1 MQILLQAF
9 YTLINIIEMALII
22 RAILSWIPN
31 LPRDNPFVKILN
43 QVTEPIL
50 SPIRKLIEK
59 SSFGSGSM
67 IDFSP
72 VIAFLILE
80 LIKNIIK

>member
-1 MQILLQAF
+1 MRIISDAF
-9 YTLINIIEMALII
+9 DALINLIELAIIL
-22 RAILSWIPN
+22 RAVLSWIPN
-31 LPRDNPFVKILN
+31 LSRDNPFVKILN

-59 SSFGSGSM
+59 SSFGSGTM

-72 VIAFLILE
+72 LIAFLILE
-80 LIKNIIK
+80 LLKGII

>member
-1 MQILLQAF
+1 MQTFSRAF
-9 YTLINIIEMALII
+9 DTLINIIEMALII
-22 RAILSWIPN
+22 RAVLSWIPN
-31 LPRDNPFVKILN
+31 LSRDNPFVKILN

-59 SSFGSGSM
+59 SSFGSGTM

-72 VIAFLILE
+72 LIAFLILE
-80 LIKNIIK
+80 LLKKII

>member
-1 MQILLQAF
+1 MQILSRAF
-9 YTLINIIEMALII
+9 DTLINIIEMALII
-22 RAILSWIPN
+22 RAVLSWIPN
-31 LPRDNPFVKILN
+31 LPRDNPFVTILN

-59 SSFGSGSM
+59 SSFGSGTM

-72 VIAFLILE
+72 LIAFLILE
-80 LIKNIIK
+80 LLKNLI